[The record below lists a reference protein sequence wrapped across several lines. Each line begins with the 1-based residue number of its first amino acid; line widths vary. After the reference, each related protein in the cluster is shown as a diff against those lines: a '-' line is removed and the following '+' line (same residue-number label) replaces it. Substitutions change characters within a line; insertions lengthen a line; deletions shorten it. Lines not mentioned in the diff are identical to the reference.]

1 MTDLKENISSQTSS
15 CLELSLGIGK
25 YLLGILSTC
34 LKEEIGRK
42 LVKARKI
49 GKARE
54 GNEDKVV
61 TEENKG
67 NEYRGGREQ
76 RERSQ
81 GRK

>member
-1 MTDLKENISSQTSS
+1 M
-15 CLELSLGIGK
+15 LGII
-25 YLLGILSTC
+25 LGHWQISLSILSTC